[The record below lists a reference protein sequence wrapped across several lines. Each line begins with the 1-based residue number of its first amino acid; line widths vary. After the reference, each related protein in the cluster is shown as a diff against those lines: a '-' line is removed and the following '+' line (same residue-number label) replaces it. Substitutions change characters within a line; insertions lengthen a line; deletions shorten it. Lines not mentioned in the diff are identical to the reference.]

1 MPRTLV
7 SWSDRGVA
15 GPKPR
20 HHGARATRDRGPLL
34 RLVEQPESQRLYDK
48 ALVLTSEAGELPA
61 RALVEELEARI
72 PEVELVTVAL
82 TDPSD
87 YAELYATLQPTLGR
101 LSQMPSIDVVLSAGT
116 PQMQTLW
123 LIAVKAGLFAAR
135 MLQVIPADFV
145 PSVHP
150 NVIRVVELDIE
161 GFPEIRALRD
171 ELVRLRAHSRI
182 LGGNLVGD
190 SEPMRALGNRLGR
203 VAPTDLPVLIHGE
216 TGTGKELVA
225 RCVHDSS
232 HRASGPLITEN
243 CGALTESVLASELF
257 GHERGAF
264 TGAAYA
270 KRGLFELAHGGTLF
284 LDEIGELSPRV
295 QVNLLRVLQDGSL
308 RRLGSEKLITVDVRI
323 VAATHRDLLA
333 MVREGTFR
341 EDLYYR
347 LQGATLTVPPLRQ
360 RLEDLEPL
368 VAHFLSEVN
377 SELKVTREAWA
388 VVRGYAWPGNV
399 RELRAEVLRWHVFC
413 DRWVR
418 AEDLDPKLSASPA
431 PPTHAT
437 AVTEL
442 APLADTVTQAERTAI
457 SHALEHCQ
465 GNLSQTARA
474 LHIDRNTLKRK
485 IRTLG
490 IVHQR
495 LPRGRPPESP
505 V

>member
-1 MPRTLV
+1 M
-7 SWSDRGVA
+7 
-15 GPKPR
+15 
-20 HHGARATRDRGPLL
+20 
-34 RLVEQPESQRLYDK
+34 RLVEQPESAGVYAK
-48 ALVLTSEAGELPA
+48 ALVLTSEAGEAPA
-61 RALVEELEARI
+61 RALLDELSEHIAD
-72 PEVELVTVAL
+72 VELVTVAL

-87 YAELYATLQPTLGR
+87 YAELFAGLQSTLTTLSR
-101 LSQMPSIDVVLSAGT
+101 LSAVDVLLSAGT
-116 PQMQTLW
+116 PQMQTVW
-123 LIAVKAGLFAAR
+123 FVAIKAGLFAAR
-135 MLQVIPADFV
+135 MLQVVPADFV

-150 NVIRVVELDIE
+150 KVIREVELAIE

-182 LGGNLVGD
+182 LGGGLVGD
-190 SEPMRALGNRLGR
+190 SAPMRALANRLGR

-257 GHERGAF
+257 GHEKGAF

-270 KRGLFELAHGGTLF
+270 KRGLFELAHGGTLL

-308 RRLGSEKLITVDVRI
+308 RRLGSETVIKVDVRI

-347 LQGATLTVPPLRQ
+347 LQGATLSVPPLRQ
-360 RLEDLEPL
+360 RLDDLEPL
-368 VAHFLSEVN
+368 VSHFLREVD
-377 SELKVTREAWA
+377 STLRITRDAWH
-388 VVRGYAWPGNV
+388 VVGRYCWPGNV
-399 RELRAEVLRWHVFC
+399 RELRAEVMRWHVFC

-418 AEDLDPKLSASPA
+418 VEDLDPKLSAA
-431 PPTHAT
+431 PTAAT
-437 AVTEL
+437 STGVAEPR
-442 APLADTVTQAERTAI
+442 PLAAAVAEAERSAI
-457 SHALEHCQ
+457 DIALQHSD
-465 GNLSQTARA
+465 GNLSQAARA
-474 LHIDRNTLKRK
+474 LAIDRNTLKRK
-485 IRTLG
+485 IRSLG
-490 IVHQR
+490 IAHRRV
-495 LPRGRPPESP
+495 PRGRPSQPS
-505 V
+505 

>member
-1 MPRTLV
+1 MSRTLV
-7 SWSDRGVA
+7 TWSDRGVV

-20 HHGARATRDRGPLL
+20 HHGRRATRDRGPLL
-34 RLVEQPESQRLYDK
+34 RLVEQPESERLYDK
-48 ALVLTSEAGELPA
+48 ALVLTSEAGQLPA
-61 RALVEELEARI
+61 RALVEELEAHI
-72 PEVELVTVAL
+72 PDVELVTVGL

-87 YAELYATLQPTLGR
+87 YAELFEALQPTLGR
-101 LSQMPSIDVVLSAGT
+101 LSRMPSIDVVLSAGT

-123 LIAVKAGLFAAR
+123 LIAVKAGLFAGR
-135 MLQVIPADFV
+135 MLQVIPSDFV

-182 LGGNLVGD
+182 LGGHLVGD

-270 KRGLFELAHGGTLF
+270 KRGLFELAHGGTLL

-323 VAATHRDLLA
+323 VAATHRDLLG

-360 RLEDLEPL
+360 RLDDLEPL
-368 VAHFLSEVN
+368 VSHFLGEVD
-377 SELKVTREAWA
+377 SKLKVTREAWD
-388 VVRGYAWPGNV
+388 VVRAYAWPGNV

-418 AEDLDPKLSASPA
+418 LEDLDPKLSASLTT
-431 PPTHAT
+431 PTSAA

-442 APLADTVTQAERTAI
+442 APLADAVTRAERIAI
-457 SHALEHCQ
+457 DLALKHCQ
-465 GNLSQTARA
+465 GNLSQTART
-474 LHIDRNTLKRK
+474 LDIDRNTLKRK
-485 IRTLG
+485 IRALG

-495 LPRGRPPESP
+495 LPRGRPFESP
-505 V
+505 